1 MSLFRIKNRPET
13 TRVSL
18 SIGTVVNNLWYIHIL
33 EYLVAANRKHDRRPH
48 THSKSPSGYSG
59 LQSRQDLLPSQ
70 YNLPHVYVPLS
81 HFTPAPMASS
91 QLLKCTRLL
100 PLGPPPC
107 LEHPPLQ
114 VYPQIYPLLSR
125 SWTKILMRCRY
136 PKHSIWNGNS
146 CPHHFLFS
154 FFPYI
159 TDTLPSNMLYSL
171 LKHLLSLLL
180 L

>member
-1 MSLFRIKNRPET
+1 MSGKIKNKHSLIQLFQYQEFILHEQRDVDSGTYTMSLFRIKNRPET

-18 SIGTVVNNLWYIHIL
+18 SIGTVVNNLWYIRIL
-33 EYLVAANRKHDRRPH
+33 EYLVAANGKHDRRPH

-70 YNLPHVYVPLS
+70 YNLPHVCVPLS

-107 LEHPPLQ
+107 LEHPPPQ

-125 SWTKILMRCRY
+125 S
-136 PKHSIWNGNS
+136 
-146 CPHHFLFS
+146 
-154 FFPYI
+154 
-159 TDTLPSNMLYSL
+159 
-171 LKHLLSLLL
+171 
-180 L
+180 